1 MLRLE
6 EEKKKQV
13 PLNDIQLEEK
23 HAKESMQTRAQEIL
37 NEELDEVKDMNKMM
51 MYAKCVTVRDKQ
63 LLEKKSLHE

>member
-13 PLNDIQLEEK
+13 PLNDIQLDEK
-23 HAKESMQTRAQEIL
+23 EAKESMQTRAQEIL
-37 NEELDEVKDMNKMM
+37 NEELDEVKEMNKMM

-63 LLEKKSLHE
+63 LLDKK